1 MRNYDRSK
9 TTRAVATSTDSGQTW
24 SEVTHDPALVEPICQ
39 ASFLRYTLESARGR
53 NRLLF
58 SNPARPKGGDR
69 NEMTVRLSY
78 DEGKTWGVSRIL
90 HGGPSAYSCLA
101 VLPDGDIGCL
111 YEAGRNSPY
120 ETMTFARFTL
130 NWLTGTA
137 EN

>member
-1 MRNYDRSK
+1 MP
-9 TTRAVATSTDSGQTW
+9 GLI
-24 SEVTHDPALVEPICQ
+24 PAI
-39 ASFLRYTLESARGR
+39 F
-53 NRLLF
+53 
-58 SNPARPKGGDR
+58 
-69 NEMTVRLSY
+69 RLSY